1 MGGSGVT
8 VVILDQLNSKEYA
21 RTVERTWERLIADY
35 PVDDSAIRDVVLMS
49 WRRCRALGVDPS
61 QRTAP
66 ANKAGGRTYAQ
77 QDRWLS
83 NSVRTCF
90 DEITPYLEK
99 TQYVAVVSDLKG
111 TVLSVEGDRNL
122 TESVASSSGIMP
134 GANLSEHCG
143 GTNAVGTAL
152 ALGSPVTIHGGE
164 HFCQTGKAWSCSATV
179 IRDPVDRSV
188 IAVVDIT
195 NPATMLPML
204 ARACVAALA
213 ERIQAHLMHQ
223 ELLGRTRLIEDFF
236 EQRCR
241 SDTIVAFD
249 RRGRI
254 VKFTSGAK
262 IDGFVL
268 GEEEQIP
275 GLDRDSIDRWNFARL
290 PHWIR
295 PEYLS
300 PVQRDRVC
308 FGGILRI
315 PYRPP
320 CRTGAP
326 AAIVS
331 KTLPSGLRR
340 LAEASPSLLPMLAQ
354 AARIAQKRL
363 PVLLQ
368 GETGTGKDVVANA
381 IHEASSVAVGPF
393 VAVNCAALPR
403 ELIAGELFGHAE
415 GAFTGARRGGA
426 KGRFEEANGG
436 TIFLD
441 EIGDMPLDLQP
452 YLLRVLEEGTSSR
465 LGESIQR
472 RINVRV
478 IAATNRPLDDD
489 VAQGRFRSDLFYRL
503 DGISLCL
510 PPLRE
515 RSADIPWLVRSMLRT
530 LTPAAETPPEVSPDL
545 LEVLCEHDWPG
556 NVRELRN
563 VLSRILA
570 LSSDKLLDAHAL
582 QGGLRSHHPVRR
594 QETER
599 YELRNLRDN
608 ERKLILDAVAATGGS
623 ATDAARA
630 IGISRATIY
639 RRLRSYRAAHEDV

>member
-1 MGGSGVT
+1 M
-8 VVILDQLNSKEYA
+8 Q
-21 RTVERTWERLIADY
+21 
-35 PVDDSAIRDVVLMS
+35 
-49 WRRCRALGVDPS
+49 
-61 QRTAP
+61 
-66 ANKAGGRTYAQ
+66 
-77 QDRWLS
+77 
-83 NSVRTCF
+83 
-90 DEITPYLEK
+90 
-99 TQYVAVVSDLKG
+99 
-111 TVLSVEGDRNL
+111 
-122 TESVASSSGIMP
+122 
-134 GANLSEHCG
+134 
-143 GTNAVGTAL
+143 
-152 ALGSPVTIHGGE
+152 
-164 HFCQTGKAWSCSATV
+164 
-179 IRDPVDRSV
+179 
-188 IAVVDIT
+188 
-195 NPATMLPML
+195 
-204 ARACVAALA
+204 
-213 ERIQAHLMHQ
+213 Q

-236 EQRCR
+236 EQRNR

-254 VKFTSGAK
+254 VKSTPAAK
-262 IDGFVL
+262 IEGFVL
-268 GEEEQIP
+268 GQEEQIP
-275 GLDRDSIDRWNFARL
+275 GLDRGSIERWKFARL

-300 PVQRDRVC
+300 PVQMDGVC
-308 FGGILRI
+308 LGGLLRI
-315 PYRPP
+315 PYRGSL
-320 CRTGAP
+320 RTGAP
-326 AAIVS
+326 AIVS

-340 LAEASPSLLPMLAQ
+340 LAESSPSLLPMLAQ
-354 AARIAQKRL
+354 AERIAPNRL
-363 PVLLQ
+363 PVLLL
-368 GETGTGKDVVANA
+368 GETGSGKDVLAKA
-381 IHEASSVAVGPF
+381 IHEASSVAAGPF

-441 EIGDMPLDLQP
+441 EIGDMPLDMQP

-489 VAQGRFRSDLFYRL
+489 VAKGRFRSDLFYRL
-503 DGISLCL
+503 DGISLYL

-556 NVRELRN
+556 NIRELRN
-563 VLSRILA
+563 VLTRILA

-594 QETER
+594 QET

-608 ERKLILDAVAATGGS
+608 ERKLILDAVAATGGN

>member
-1 MGGSGVT
+1 
-8 VVILDQLNSKEYA
+8 
-21 RTVERTWERLIADY
+21 
-35 PVDDSAIRDVVLMS
+35 
-49 WRRCRALGVDPS
+49 
-61 QRTAP
+61 
-66 ANKAGGRTYAQ
+66 
-77 QDRWLS
+77 
-83 NSVRTCF
+83 
-90 DEITPYLEK
+90 
-99 TQYVAVVSDLKG
+99 
-111 TVLSVEGDRNL
+111 
-122 TESVASSSGIMP
+122 
-134 GANLSEHCG
+134 
-143 GTNAVGTAL
+143 
-152 ALGSPVTIHGGE
+152 
-164 HFCQTGKAWSCSATV
+164 
-179 IRDPVDRSV
+179 
-188 IAVVDIT
+188 
-195 NPATMLPML
+195 
-204 ARACVAALA
+204 
-213 ERIQAHLMHQ
+213 
-223 ELLGRTRLIEDFF
+223 
-236 EQRCR
+236 
-241 SDTIVAFD
+241 
-249 RRGRI
+249 
-254 VKFTSGAK
+254 
-262 IDGFVL
+262 
-268 GEEEQIP
+268 
-275 GLDRDSIDRWNFARL
+275 
-290 PHWIR
+290 
-295 PEYLS
+295 
-300 PVQRDRVC
+300 
-308 FGGILRI
+308 
-315 PYRPP
+315 
-320 CRTGAP
+320 
-326 AAIVS
+326 
-331 KTLPSGLRR
+331 
-340 LAEASPSLLPMLAQ
+340 MLAQ

-381 IHEASSVAVGPF
+381 IHEASSVAAGPF